1 MTEFRD
7 GFEHAQPRAASDAPR
22 TTTETKWPGH
32 TDMARDIGHCRT
44 PVARA
49 FVAAVSSLARW
60 TDFGHWSLL
69 TNQRLTGTRCPV
81 RFLARATSTS

>member
-7 GFEHAQPRAASDAPR
+7 GFEHAQAHHDGDQR
-22 TTTETKWPGH
+22 PGH

-60 TDFGHWSLL
+60 TDFGH
-69 TNQRLTGTRCPV
+69 
-81 RFLARATSTS
+81 